1 MNIIHN
7 KDRRYSHYNFSN
19 FLQKYQSP
27 ILENK
32 NANKIRTNLLLF
44 SNNEFN
50 EYKKKDKSKVN
61 HLCIIDTEKKFYKV
75 ISIKLK
81 HEIYSKYNIILRGEG
96 SSCSS
101 ILEKQ
106 ETFIMQPEYSP
117 DKIYGKVFKRKSLAE
132 RKILRFHNLINNEKD
147 LNSSSFNEDSVLLS
161 SSSSCF
167 FSPKHLNHSKLN
179 SGISYLKGL
188 AFSLKDIKLRKR
200 RNSLFYNKRKGI
212 NEMFFSLVRLQK
224 KGKKM

>member
-81 HEIYSKYNIILRGEG
+81 PEIYSKYNIILRGEG

-132 RKILRFHNLINNEKD
+132 KKILRFHNLINHEQD
-147 LNSSSFNEDSVLLS
+147 LNSSSVNEDSVLLS
-161 SSSSCF
+161 SSSCA
-167 FSPKHLNHSKLN
+167 FSPKDLNHSTLN
-179 SGISYLKGL
+179 KGISYLKEL
-188 AFSLKDIKLRKR
+188 AFSLKDIKLKKR
-200 RNSLFYNKRKGI
+200 RNSLFYNQRKGI
-212 NEMFFSLVRLQK
+212 DNIVFPLVK
-224 KGKKM
+224 F

>member
-75 ISIKLK
+75 MCITLK
-81 HEIYSKYNIILRGEG
+81 PEIYSKYSLTVRGEG

-132 RKILRFHNLINNEKD
+132 RKILRFHNLINHEQD
-147 LNSSSFNEDSVLLS
+147 
-161 SSSSCF
+161 
-167 FSPKHLNHSKLN
+167 LNHSTLN
-179 SGISYLKGL
+179 KGISYLKEL
-188 AFSLKDIKLRKR
+188 AFSLKDIKLKKR
-200 RNSLFYNKRKGI
+200 RNSLFYNQRKGI
-212 NEMFFSLVRLQK
+212 DNIVFPLVK
-224 KGKKM
+224 F

>member
-7 KDRRYSHYNFSN
+7 KDRRYSYNFSN
-19 FLQKYQSP
+19 FIQKKYKYP
-27 ILENK
+27 IIENK
-32 NANKIRTNLLLF
+32 KANKIRTNLLLF
-44 SNNEFN
+44 SNHEFN
-50 EYKKKDKSKVN
+50 EYKKKDKSKIN

-81 HEIYSKYNIILRGEG
+81 PEIYSKYNIILRGEG

-117 DKIYGKVFKRKSLAE
+117 DKVYGKVFKRKSLAE
-132 RKILRFHNLINNEKD
+132 RKILRFHNLINNEND